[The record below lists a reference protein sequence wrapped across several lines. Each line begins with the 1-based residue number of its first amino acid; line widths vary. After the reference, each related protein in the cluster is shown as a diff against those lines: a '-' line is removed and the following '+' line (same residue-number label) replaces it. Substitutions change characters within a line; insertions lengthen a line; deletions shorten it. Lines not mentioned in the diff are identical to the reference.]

1 VTYNFANNSSADV
14 DVAVINASGAVVGE
28 GGVAPNLVSGFSAGV
43 GEYWVVENSSGGCL
57 AVLEIDGGGQATV
70 N

>member
-1 VTYNFANNSSADV
+1 VTYNFANNSSADI

-28 GGVAPNLVSGFSAGV
+28 GAVGPNLVSGFSAGV
-43 GEYWVVENSSGGCL
+43 GEYWVVENASGGCL
-57 AVLEIDGGGQATV
+57 GVLEIGGGGTATV